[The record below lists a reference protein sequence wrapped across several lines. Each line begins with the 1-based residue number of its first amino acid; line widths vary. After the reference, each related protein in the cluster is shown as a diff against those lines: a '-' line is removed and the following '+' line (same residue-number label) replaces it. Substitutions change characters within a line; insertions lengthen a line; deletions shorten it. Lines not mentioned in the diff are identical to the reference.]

1 MPSHEAI
8 IIGGGISGLACAR
21 RLHEAGKELCLIT
34 DRLGGR
40 MFAGPTAGQNFGA
53 TYITTDYHHVSSFVG
68 RVRPLRRR
76 DAYFASENRCV
87 PLWHGR
93 IWGHAR
99 ALVRLLARLAEFRMH
114 LNEFRSRC
122 PNFCQ
127 ADLLSH
133 CPQVDR
139 AVKQPAAEFIK
150 ENALD
155 HLSAEFV
162 APVVET
168 TLFTTPD
175 QLNVFYYLAVL
186 MPLLAPAY
194 LADFS
199 LTLDR
204 LTAGFRQRIL
214 TETVVAVESS
224 SRGTYRVATA
234 RHELEARNVV
244 ISTPQH
250 NTRTFCPE
258 LEVSGSRTL
267 MQIPIFALHVR
278 GRRRALFQ
286 PGKIV
291 FPRSGEP
298 ATVLLPLGP
307 GLDLVFSKMVDPDLS
322 SYYEEHAIT
331 ACVAWKTAV
340 QLAGDAWRP
349 LAPRPGLFTIGDY
362 NICGLEDSYLTGLY
376 AANQIIGKTGSSRR
390 GRTSG

>member
-21 RLHEAGKELCLIT
+21 RLHEAGKEFCLIT

-76 DAYFASENRCV
+76 DAYFASESRCV

-127 ADLLSH
+127 ADLLSY

-155 HLSAEFV
+155 QLSAEF
-162 APVVET
+162 
-168 TLFTTPD
+168 
-175 QLNVFYYLAVL
+175 
-186 MPLLAPAY
+186 
-194 LADFS
+194 
-199 LTLDR
+199 
-204 LTAGFRQRIL
+204 
-214 TETVVAVESS
+214 
-224 SRGTYRVATA
+224 
-234 RHELEARNVV
+234 
-244 ISTPQH
+244 
-250 NTRTFCPE
+250 
-258 LEVSGSRTL
+258 
-267 MQIPIFALHVR
+267 
-278 GRRRALFQ
+278 
-286 PGKIV
+286 
-291 FPRSGEP
+291 
-298 ATVLLPLGP
+298 
-307 GLDLVFSKMVDPDLS
+307 
-322 SYYEEHAIT
+322 
-331 ACVAWKTAV
+331 
-340 QLAGDAWRP
+340 
-349 LAPRPGLFTIGDY
+349 
-362 NICGLEDSYLTGLY
+362 
-376 AANQIIGKTGSSRR
+376 
-390 GRTSG
+390 